1 MSRPDSVVTLCQAPA
16 PALDAARRPAMALL
30 SAHRAVAPLAAVS
43 DQQPAVCGPGGPSG
57 AGSAEIRAGIEFR
70 S

>member
-1 MSRPDSVVTLCQAPA
+1 
-16 PALDAARRPAMALL
+16 
-30 SAHRAVAPLAAVS
+30 LAAVS